1 MYQDYFQGS
10 VPPGQIPPALQSL
23 VDSQGIRGLHF
34 VSIVP
39 PGPHG
44 HILFGFDDLND
55 YHDEIGFSFGF
66 LKKLNPISAAK
77 SIAKSPI
84 IRAVTKPA
92 GFVAKQVGK
101 AGVAVVKSP
110 ITKVALT
117 GAAFVCPAVGVPAL
131 AAVAMSD
138 KLIDAARA
146 ASSNSLVKK
155 ATSVI
160 GVTGGVTA
168 IAAVKTAQAV
178 ATQAKAN
185 PKAAAAVIKRVQA
198 QAKAG
203 NKPAQATLVSLKT
216 IGKAQGAANIVK
228 NTAALASKGDVDA
241 KRALGV
247 IKARTNERKAGKRFL
262 FTVTPDGRIHHEP
275 DAPISGDEFGALIV
289 EGMWDVPTTLYP
301 DLASIS
307 GPQVFSNDLAEMI
320 AARGY
325 NPQFVGEDYYL

>member
-10 VPPGQIPPALQSL
+10 VAPGQIPPALQGL

-44 HILFGFDDLND
+44 HILFGFDDLNP

-66 LKKLNPISAAK
+66 IKKLNPISAAK

-92 GFVAKQVGK
+92 GWVTKQVGK
-101 AGVAVVKSP
+101 AGVAIVKSP

-146 ASSNSLVKK
+146 ASKNSLVKK
-155 ATSVI
+155 ATSVVGI
-160 GVTGGVTA
+160 TGGISAV
-168 IAAVKTAQAV
+168 AAVKTAQAI

-185 PKAAAAVIKRVQA
+185 PKAAALAIKRVQA
-198 QAKAG
+198 NAKTG

-228 NTAALASKGDVDA
+228 NTATLAAKGDVDA

-275 DAPISGDEFGALIV
+275 DTAISGDEFGALIV

-301 DLASIS
+301 ELADIAGDSLFAADLA
-307 GPQVFSNDLAEMI
+307 AMI
-320 AARGY
+320 EARGY
-325 NPQFVGEDYYL
+325 NPQFMGEDYYV